1 MGNSSSNCRML
12 RKSLVSSTEVS
23 FTFVSCDFPAGF
35 LLGGLMRQNARKKK
49 IAASKFKKLK
59 PLLKNWNRKIIEAI
73 NAIDAAIK
81 RMSMILDSVLFMI
94 RT

>member
-1 MGNSSSNCRML
+1 
-12 RKSLVSSTEVS
+12 
-23 FTFVSCDFPAGF
+23 
-35 LLGGLMRQNARKKK
+35 MRQNARKKK

>member
-1 MGNSSSNCRML
+1 M
-12 RKSLVSSTEVS
+12 SSTEVL
-23 FTFVSCDFPAGF
+23 FAFVSCDFPAGF
-35 LLGGLMRQNARKKK
+35 LLGGLMRQNARRKK